1 MTLAKHA
8 TYSFKTQFTGLQNVY
23 SIFIALAPLVL
34 ILPPIMKKVDI
45 VEY

>member
-1 MTLAKHA
+1 MLHIHLKR
-8 TYSFKTQFTGLQNVY
+8 SLQVTEYRDY